1 MAKKQSFGDK
11 VAAAKASQ
19 RKMAKVIMSHK
30 TQKGSFSFR
39 ETTMEQ
45 DTVKDYIKTNRDS

>member
-30 TQKGSFSFR
+30 TQKGTFSFR
-39 ETTMEQ
+39 ETTIEQ
-45 DTVKDYIKTNRDS
+45 EQVKEYITSNRSS

>member
-11 VAAAKASQ
+11 VAAAKAAQ

-30 TQKGSFSFR
+30 NSKGTFSFR
-39 ETTMEQ
+39 ESTMEQ
-45 DTVKDYIKTNRDS
+45 DQVKEYIASNRDS

>member
-39 ETTMEQ
+39 ETIMDQES
-45 DTVKDYIKTNRDS
+45 VKDYITTNRDS